1 MADDDRPGE
10 PAYAPVWIALSI
22 GCAVF
27 LAASIA
33 FMATYGIPG
42 TSGGTSPNQQQSSGA
57 PQPTTE
63 MRGGDTLRTT
73 GQGSSQ
79 PPTEDRK

>member
-27 LAASIA
+27 LAASIV
-33 FMATYGIPG
+33 FMATFGIPG
-42 TSGGTSPNQQQSSGA
+42 TPGGTSPNQQQSAGA
-57 PQPTTE
+57 PPPTTE
-63 MRGGDTLRTT
+63 TT
-73 GQGSSQ
+73 GQGGGRQQ
-79 PPTEDRK
+79 PPQSGTQQ